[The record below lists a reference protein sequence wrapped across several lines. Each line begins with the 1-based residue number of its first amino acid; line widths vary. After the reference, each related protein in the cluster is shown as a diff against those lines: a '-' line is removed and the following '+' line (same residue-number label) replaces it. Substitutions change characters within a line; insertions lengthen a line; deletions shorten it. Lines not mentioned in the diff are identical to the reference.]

1 MFGLKRRKKAAL
13 PKEPLSLHSI
23 VHVSNSLLDYQK
35 QLSVS
40 EVRSLDQLQDLQHAF
55 QHVLQ
60 ENEELKAELN
70 SFHERFGSVEQAASQ
85 FHGVKQEILDSVEH
99 AQGKV
104 SELKLSSQQI
114 QESFEVTQK
123 KFAEFTSYVQK
134 IRDCMKQ
141 IVTIADQT
149 NLLAINAS
157 IEAARAGVHGK
168 GFAVVAGEVKTL
180 ATNIKDLVSTVDES
194 IEDMEH
200 GSTELQES
208 FQTSQE
214 ALTKNV
220 DDVDKTFDVFEQI
233 TTAAGGTEAVQ
244 DEISNAIHEFDGKLQ
259 ELTGAFSGQEQLFEE
274 VLEHIHKANELG
286 STKSSIFEQM
296 TNLIIQI
303 PPIAKELEEKG
314 LDSHRE

>member
-23 VHVSNSLLDYQK
+23 IHVSNSLLEYQK

-40 EVRSLDQLQDLQHAF
+40 EVHSLDQLQELQNAF
-55 QHVLQ
+55 QHVLR
-60 ENEELKAELN
+60 ENEALKAELD
-70 SFHERFGSVEQAASQ
+70 SFHDMFGSVEQAAAQ
-85 FHGVKQEILDSVEH
+85 FNGVKQEILTSVEH

-104 SELKLSSQQI
+104 LDLKHSSQNI
-114 QESFEVTQK
+114 QESFAVTQK
-123 KFAEFTSYVQK
+123 NFAEFTGFVQK

-194 IEDMEH
+194 IVDMEH
-200 GSTELQES
+200 GSAELEES
-208 FQTSQE
+208 FQSSQE

-220 DDVDKTFDVFEQI
+220 EEVDRTYEVFDQI
-233 TTAAGGTEAVQ
+233 TTAAGDTETVQ
-244 DEISNAIHEFDGKLQ
+244 NEIGNAIHEFEGKLQ
-259 ELTGAFSGQEQLFEE
+259 ELTGAFSGQDQLFEE
-274 VLEHIHKANELG
+274 VLEHIHRANQLG

-296 TNLIIQI
+296 THLIIQI

-314 LDSHRE
+314 LR